1 MNFLLTDDTWII
13 FSISSSGC
21 LNESKPHANI
31 QFKISIWTDEA
42 ATLYLPLPLDLPNYT
57 VSDLVS
63 LIEVSDK
70 PDDTEVSYD
79 VIDTLHGKALRV
91 NTTGNVVL
99 SAKAGYEYLV
109 THPDV
114 PVHPFIPGSDEPIY
128 FDFSLQ
134 VNQTDKLNF
143 SRWAYLDAADNYS
156 ANVKVFEWL
165 TISTDPGAEGWKSL
179 KDNSPYYGNFTIK
192 PGWQIIKFDHG
203 IGYH

>member
-1 MNFLLTDDTWII
+1 MK
-13 FSISSSGC
+13 S
-21 LNESKPHANI
+21 E
-31 QFKISIWTDEA
+31 
-42 ATLYLPLPLDLPNYT
+42 
-57 VSDLVS
+57 
-63 LIEVSDK
+63 
-70 PDDTEVSYD
+70 DTEVSYY
-79 VIDTLHGKALRV
+79 VIDTVHGKALRV

-99 SAKAGYEYLV
+99 HAKAGYEYLV
-109 THPDV
+109 PHPNV

-143 SRWAYLDAADNYS
+143 SRWAYLDAAYNYS

-192 PGWQIIKFDHG
+192 SGWQIIKFDHG
-203 IGYH
+203 VGYH